1 MFHLKD
7 SNQYSLG
14 NECEQCCCK
23 PRNLKYS
30 TETNLYLASEIWSI
44 VFKTLKENT
53 STDYFLKKKNGKQ
66 IVHAR
71 FARNIYNILVLLK
84 SQIQLL
90 G

>member
-7 SNQYSLG
+7 SNQYSFG

-30 TETNLYLASEIWSI
+30 TETNLYLAPEIWSI

-53 STDYFLKKKNGKQ
+53 STDCPCQICKKYLQ
-66 IVHAR
+66 HFS
-71 FARNIYNILVLLK
+71 FA
-84 SQIQLL
+84 
-90 G
+90 

>member
-30 TETNLYLASEIWSI
+30 TETNLYLAPEIWSI

-53 STDYFLKKKNGKQ
+53 STDYFLKKKKENRLSMPDLQ
-66 IVHAR
+66 EI
-71 FARNIYNILVLLK
+71 FTTF
-84 SQIQLL
+84 
-90 G
+90 

>member
-30 TETNLYLASEIWSI
+30 TETNLYLAPEIWSI

-53 STDYFLKKKNGKQ
+53 STDYFLKKKKWKTDCPCQ
-66 IVHAR
+66 ICKKYLQHFS
-71 FARNIYNILVLLK
+71 FA
-84 SQIQLL
+84 
-90 G
+90 

>member
-30 TETNLYLASEIWSI
+30 TETNLYLAPEIWSI

-53 STDYFLKKKNGKQ
+53 STDYFLKKKMENRLSMPDLQ
-66 IVHAR
+66 EI
-71 FARNIYNILVLLK
+71 FTTF
-84 SQIQLL
+84 
-90 G
+90 

>member
-30 TETNLYLASEIWSI
+30 TETNLCLAPEIWSI

-53 STDYFLKKKNGKQ
+53 STDYFLKKKRKTVCPCQ
-66 IVHAR
+66 ICKNYLQHFS
-71 FARNIYNILVLLK
+71 FA
-84 SQIQLL
+84 
-90 G
+90 

>member
-30 TETNLYLASEIWSI
+30 TETNLYLAPEIWSI
-44 VFKTLKENT
+44 VFKTLKETT
-53 STDYFLKKKNGKQ
+53 STDFFFFKKEMENRLLMPDLKEK
-66 IVHAR
+66 
-71 FARNIYNILVLLK
+71 FTTF
-84 SQIQLL
+84 
-90 G
+90 